1 MREIKDLPEMRI
13 YSQKARAHGKRVGF
27 VPTMG
32 ALHEGHLSLMAAAK
46 QKADAAVVSIFVNPI
61 QFGPSEDY
69 ARYPRNLRK
78 DKKLLKD
85 MGVDIL
91 FLPETSDVFPAG
103 FKTFVEV
110 EALSKKLCGRTRP
123 AHFRGVATVVA
134 KLLNIVNPDFAF
146 FGEKDFQQQVIIKQ
160 MVKDLDLPVEIVSLP
175 TVREFDGL
183 AMSSRNAYLTPRERK
198 SATILYKALCLA
210 KEEVARGEKDHKKI
224 LFRMRSLIASE
235 PGVRL
240 DYAAAV
246 DPETLEE
253 VKKISGK
260 VLFALAAYLGKARLI
275 DNMEVDSRGQKGI
288 YIN

>member
-1 MREIKDLPEMRI
+1 MREIKDLQEMHF
-13 YSQKARAHGKRVGF
+13 YSRKAKAHGKRVGF

-32 ALHEGHLSLMAAAK
+32 ALHEGHLSLIAAAK
-46 QKADAAVVSIFVNPI
+46 QKVDVVVVSIFVNPI

-69 ARYPRNLRK
+69 TRYPRSLRK
-78 DKKLLKD
+78 DKRCLKD
-85 MGVDIL
+85 MGVDVL
-91 FLPETSDVFPAG
+91 FLPETSEMYPPG

-110 EALSKKLCGRTRP
+110 EGLSRKLCGRSRP
-123 AHFRGVATVVA
+123 VHFRGVATVVT
-134 KLLNIVNPDFAF
+134 KLLNIVNPDAAF
-146 FGEKDFQQQVIIKQ
+146 FGEKDFQQQLIIKQ

-183 AMSSRNAYLTPRERK
+183 AMSSRNGYLTPRERK

-210 KEEVARGEKDHKKI
+210 KEEVKRGEKDPKRI

-246 DPETLEE
+246 DLDTLEE
-253 VKKISGK
+253 VKKVAGK
-260 VLFALAAYLGKARLI
+260 VLFALAVYLGKARLI
-275 DNMEVDSRGQKGI
+275 DNMEVDSRGQERVH
-288 YIN
+288 IN